1 MRLVMRVIWR
11 SPATPPPAD
20 LPPLPGSAPTGAGP
34 GSGQARI
41 HRKWLSVHPTHP
53 KATFGKSGRPA
64 SQPAFL
70 QSAAKP
76 SESRLAPPTRAPSTS
91 GCDISSATF
100 FAFTDP
106 P

>member
-1 MRLVMRVIWR
+1 MPPVMRVIWR
-11 SPATPPPAD
+11 SPATPRPAD
-20 LPPLPGSAPTGAGP
+20 P
-34 GSGQARI
+34 
-41 HRKWLSVHPTHP
+41 VHPTRVGPDRPGPAAEMHE
-53 KATFGKSGRPA
+53 SGVRCIHCTQSHFRYVRTAPA
-64 SQPAFL
+64 GQPAFL